1 MVGRL
6 GRTPRKPV
14 HKCVGD
20 REPEG
25 EGGGGEV
32 SLRPRAGSGRRDAP
46 LGSGG
51 KSSGPFGH
59 EEGVGGEDATD
70 VVLPAD
76 VRVPLEVV
84 QSQLALQVLGYALG
98 TPALLDASDDLFP
111 RHRFRERRKDVV
123 LDGAIA
129 FGLLHQEPLRLAA
142 RVLAGDDSHADGR
155 ESRVQRASTSLPPGH
170 FPVAARADDPPAV
183 STLIGSVFS
192 AAVLA
197 KMTTRVG
204 RFTSTA

>member
-1 MVGRL
+1 MRCLSTAWITATTRSSIPRRASTCWASSTRSDNRGHRLRPWPVGAPSRLAAAAGDDRNAPGRAFAPGEAPECLVVWAGPGGPREPMVGRL

-25 EGGGGEV
+25 EDGGGEV

-111 RHRFRERRKDVV
+111 RHRFRE
-123 LDGAIA
+123 
-129 FGLLHQEPLRLAA
+129 
-142 RVLAGDDSHADGR
+142 
-155 ESRVQRASTSLPPGH
+155 
-170 FPVAARADDPPAV
+170 
-183 STLIGSVFS
+183 
-192 AAVLA
+192 
-197 KMTTRVG
+197 
-204 RFTSTA
+204 